1 MFIKSTKSHI
11 QKHPYLQ
18 SEIEGVGRNL
28 SHQLTLYFDY
38 APVRENLKHDT
49 VVI

>member
-18 SEIEGVGRNL
+18 SEREGVGRNL

-38 APVRENLKHDT
+38 TPVSEKFKA
-49 VVI
+49 